1 MSDINQVLHLTIFI
15 KFMSQNIKIKF
26 IVATRYSTEK
36 FWSDA
41 ATGMSLALFPSPHL
55 EVVLYPENTRGLS
68 EVYNKEIEKS
78 KYDPCLLV
86 FAHDDLHILDFFW
99 MQQIFNGL
107 SHFGIVG
114 VAGNRRRV
122 PFQPAWAFIDEK
134 FTWDQPE
141 NLSGA
146 VGHGSSFPPS
156 AISNFG
162 LPFQEVKLLD
172 GLILAAFSETL
183 IKNHMR
189 FDEKFKFHFYDMD
202 FCRQAEVRGISM
214 GTIPLSL
221 IHQSGGNFGSEDWK
235 SSYQQYLNKWG
246 Q

>member
-1 MSDINQVLHLTIFI
+1 M
-15 KFMSQNIKIKF
+15 
-26 IVATRYSTEK
+26 VATRQSTEQ
-36 FWSDA
+36 FWDNI
-41 ATGMSLALFPSPHL
+41 ATGVSLTLFPSPQL
-55 EVVLYPENTRGLS
+55 EVALYPENSKGLS
-68 EVYNKEIEKS
+68 EIYNKEIEQS
-78 KYDPCLLV
+78 KHDPCLLI

-114 VAGNRRRV
+114 VAGNKRRI
-122 PFQPAWAFIDEK
+122 PFQPAWAFIDGN
-134 FTWDQPE
+134 FTWDDSA
-141 NLSGA
+141 NLSGI
-146 VGHGSSFPPS
+146 VGHGNSFPPS
-156 AISNFG
+156 NISNFG
-162 LPFQEVKLLD
+162 PPFQEVKLLD

-183 IKNHMR
+183 IKNHIR

-202 FCRQAEVRGISM
+202 FCRQAEIRGITM

-235 SSYQQYLNKWG
+235 SSYHKYLQKWG